1 MGAIGVAVSTDELR
15 GPISKLRT
23 MLFTIA
29 TIACLLGAAGGFLY
43 GRSLGLRLSVLSE
56 AASRMSLGELSTP
69 VKDPAVSETQEA
81 LAFIGRDEITLLA
94 GQLDQARESFRLA
107 IERLRKR

>member
-1 MGAIGVAVSTDELR
+1 
-15 GPISKLRT
+15 
-23 MLFTIA
+23 
-29 TIACLLGAAGGFLY
+29 
-43 GRSLGLRLSVLSE
+43 
-56 AASRMSLGELSTP
+56 MSLGELSTP

-81 LAFIGRDEITLLA
+81 LAFIGRDEITALA